1 MSPWE
6 PPPRERSPSNPGGDT
21 KPPPRA
27 SISHRAAARAAGARR
42 QEAAAKAGR
51 MPSGGRL
58 RPLPLAARC
67 GPSAAGRPSIPH
79 SGEGEAGGAA
89 NAASRGAARGR
100 GARRCWMRRRAPFP
114 LMSPPRRPASRA
126 SRCSNQREGRMPDLR
141 FVVFAARRKPP
152 TTSWSRDA
160 RAGGH
165 RTLTRRGNRGPR
177 LSRGAAM
184 VAPADPA
191 PGHRAEHQARGPG
204 LNDGL
209 SQSDQNMAT
218 RSAEVD
224 GR

>member
-6 PPPRERSPSNPGGDT
+6 PPSRERSPANPGRDT
-21 KPPPRA
+21 KPPPQATISPRRA
-27 SISHRAAARAAGARR
+27 SGAAGARR

-51 MPSGGRL
+51 RPSGGRL

-89 NAASRGAARGR
+89 NAAPRGAARGG
-100 GARRCWMRRRAPFP
+100 GASRCRMRRRAPFP
-114 LMSPPRRPASRA
+114 LMSPPQRPASRA
-126 SRCSNQREGRMPDLR
+126 SRCSEQREGRMPDLR

-152 TTSWSRDA
+152 PTSWSRAA

-165 RTLTRRGNRGPR
+165 RPRHARVVGSVKAASNARKGTR
-177 LSRGAAM
+177 A
-184 VAPADPA
+184 VCQAPSPA
-191 PGHRAEHQARGPG
+191 
-204 LNDGL
+204 
-209 SQSDQNMAT
+209 SF
-218 RSAEVD
+218 